1 MSVVIFIIQ
10 LVNTDWKLSLKA
22 NQFRCTTK
30 QKRYTQS
37 EILEVINMKTQERY
51 YRNVIS
57 AAKQITRMAVDDEA
71 DAYQLYQ
78 DLKDVR
84 DLCDQRMTEIKQNAK

>member
-1 MSVVIFIIQ
+1 
-10 LVNTDWKLSLKA
+10 
-22 NQFRCTTK
+22 
-30 QKRYTQS
+30 
-37 EILEVINMKTQERY
+37 MKTQERY
-51 YRNVIS
+51 HRNVIS